1 MLTWA
6 VLAGAA
12 LTYIGIFAVNPDSRL
27 MATKPVESDQESNR
41 AELQRSQLTAQ
52 VRTLKETVSS
62 LRADLAR
69 LAEERENK
77 QAQLDLPDIVP
88 LAANDAEPATNPIKT
103 GSTPP
108 PANNSGPST
117 KGTIAPETPP
127 PSGGIQQP
135 EPAASPTP
143 ATAVLPP
150 VINST
155 QPVAR
160 PPTAA
165 ASSATSPT
173 SVPAASAQPAAEIK
187 PKQRGPNLAISPL
200 APGRLP
206 PLPDSVPQ
214 QAADPTATG
223 PTQLQRTAALRSS
236 GPATTVSGTNAPTA
250 AAQKPATQARPPQ
263 PTSTQQNFGVARVTE
278 PRTKPAAAIALSTAT
293 SVTGLRASWL
303 LLTSQHPTVLAGYK
317 PRYIKDSGSDSYRLV
332 AGPIADR
339 SEADSVCTSLRIQG
353 VNCGVADYRGVAF

>member
-69 LAEERENK
+69 LAEESEKR
-77 QAQLDLPDIVP
+77 QTQLSLPDIVP
-88 LAANDAEPATNPIKT
+88 LPATDAESETNPIKT
-103 GSTPP
+103 GSNPP
-108 PANNSGPST
+108 SANNPDPGT
-117 KGTIAPETPP
+117 KGTITPETPP
-127 PSGGIQQP
+127 SVGAQQP
-135 EPAASPTP
+135 SAPRT
-143 ATAVLPP
+143 TVLPP
-150 VINST
+150 VINSSE
-155 QPVAR
+155 PVAA
-160 PPTAA
+160 PSSVPAPTARTA
-165 ASSATSPT
+165 T
-173 SVPAASAQPAAEIK
+173 SVPAASTKPATETK
-187 PKQRGPNLAISPL
+187 PKPPGRNLAISPL

-206 PLPDSVPQ
+206 PLPGSVPQ
-214 QAADPTATG
+214 QSTG
-223 PTQLQRTAALRSS
+223 PQQLQRTAALRSS
-236 GPATTVSGTNAPTA
+236 TPNQPNLLNRSGGTGSGPSVPV
-250 AAQKPATQARPPQ
+250 AQPSPQ
-263 PTSTQQNFGVARVTE
+263 PPARESLGVARVSE
-278 PRTKPAAAIALSTAT
+278 PKSKPAAALALSTAT

-303 LLTSQHPTVLAGYK
+303 LLTSQHPTILAGYQ
-317 PRYIKDSGSDSYRLV
+317 PRYIKDPGSDSYRLV